1 MGELVEKDVNYL
13 HTKMERG
20 MLRLNER
27 MESEMVRLRS
37 RMDKQVS
44 CINQR
49 LDKQVA
55 SLKQDVVA
63 LQHRADYLLNVITRI
78 SSRNNNQSWTLAI
91 GLLDDVEVEQ
101 ELQCDD
107 HRCQRE

>member
-13 HTKMERG
+13 HTKME
-20 MLRLNER
+20 
-27 MESEMVRLRS
+27 SAMVRLTA
-37 RMDKQVS
+37 RMDRQVS
-44 CINQR
+44 CLNQR

-78 SSRNNNQSWTLAI
+78 SRNNNQSWTLAI
-91 GLLDDVEVEQ
+91 GLLDDVQVGQ

-107 HRCQRE
+107 HRCQREEQSLLDNCH

>member
-20 MLRLNER
+20 MLRLN
-27 MESEMVRLRS
+27 S
-37 RMDKQVS
+37 RMDRQGS